1 MLLLRQSQSR
11 RCSRCLR
18 SLVPFDTLP
27 ANWFILERINAAW
40 DVLEALQEV
49 GIHRITA
56 SVLFHL
62 HSSESVVEVVR
73 LMGIQR
79 QNLWLQGLLNL
90 WCVIGD
96 VFVVVLRVGSSTRLE
111 VFILQPREG
120 LRPRGLAQWRF
131 AVE

>member
-1 MLLLRQSQSR
+1 
-11 RCSRCLR
+11 
-18 SLVPFDTLP
+18 
-27 ANWFILERINAAW
+27 
-40 DVLEALQEV
+40 
-49 GIHRITA
+49 
-56 SVLFHL
+56 
-62 HSSESVVEVVR
+62 
-73 LMGIQR
+73 MGIQR